1 MNRHEFKRTL
11 DKVLKHY
18 SIAPNEY
25 IISSG
30 GALLMYGL
38 REASRDIDISVC
50 KRVWDILK
58 KKFTVTS
65 YGDEHPLVIH
75 SFFQGIEVEFY
86 ADFKKVVMESETIDG
101 VRVLDL
107 AGVLFEKEHRVPQTE
122 RDLHDIKA
130 IKELMARRAKAP
142 ASFHW

>member
-18 SIAPNEY
+18 SIAQDEY
-25 IISSG
+25 MISSG

-38 REASRDIDISVC
+38 RDSSRDIDISVC
-50 KRVWDILK
+50 QRVWEILK
-58 KKFTVTS
+58 KKFPVTS

-75 SFFQGIEVEFY
+75 SFFQGVEVEFY
-86 ADFKKVVMESETIDG
+86 ADFAKVEMESEIIDG
-101 VRVLDL
+101 VRVLHL

-122 RDLHDIKA
+122 RDRRDIQA
-130 IKELMARRAKAP
+130 IKDLMARRAKAP
-142 ASFHW
+142 ASAHW